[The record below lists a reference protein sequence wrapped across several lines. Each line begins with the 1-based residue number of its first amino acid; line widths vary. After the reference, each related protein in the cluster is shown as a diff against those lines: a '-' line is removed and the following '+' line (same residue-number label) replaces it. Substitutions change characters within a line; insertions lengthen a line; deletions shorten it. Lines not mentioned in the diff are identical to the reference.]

1 MTSYA
6 YQNRAGLP
14 GQTSTVD
21 SLHPSKRAFD
31 AKDAEVNNGR
41 PSSMVTK
48 DRPHSA
54 PHPSPDVAYET
65 DRTAFN
71 ERWAQEQR
79 EARKA
84 AFIAKRQHQA
94 GLNRER
100 EHAPANNF
108 NRNAVQNS

>member
-6 YQNRAGLP
+6 YQNRASLP

-21 SLHPSKRAFD
+21 SLQPSKQAFD
-31 AKDAEVNNGR
+31 AKDAEANNGR
-41 PSSMVTK
+41 SSSMVTK
-48 DRPHSA
+48 DRPHPA
-54 PHPSPDVAYET
+54 PHPAPDMAYEA

-79 EARKA
+79 ETRKA
-84 AFIAKRQHQA
+84 AFIAKRQHQTV
-94 GLNRER
+94 LNRER

-108 NRNAVQNS
+108 NRNAVQSG